1 MMARDAA
8 DRASAPSRRSLL
20 KGGALVVAFS
30 LLPGPALR
38 ALAADAAD
46 PPGARPIDPNQVDSY
61 LAFHA
66 DGSVT
71 VSCGKVDLGTGLRI
85 AMRQMAAEELGLGVE
100 RIALVEGDTALT
112 PDQGPTAGST
122 GVARGGV
129 QVRQAAATARQAL
142 IKMGAARLN
151 RPAAELDLGD
161 GEVRPLG
168 GKPGSGVAVAA
179 LLGDRRFELA
189 IDPKA
194 PLRDPDAY
202 RFVGKPLPRPDLPEK
217 VTGRHVYIQDF
228 AVAGMLHAR
237 VVRPP
242 AVGAR
247 LDSVDES
254 SVAAITG
261 ARAVRINDF
270 LAVVAEDEWSA
281 IRAARALQAKWTG
294 GGGLPD
300 QERLFDELA
309 NATPIRD
316 ETLIAKGDLSALGGA
331 GGARVLRASYRW
343 PIQSH
348 ASLGPSCAVADV
360 KPDGATVWTASQAT
374 HRLRHTLVAVLGL
387 PLEKVRAIYLDGAG
401 CYGMNGHDDAA
412 AEAALLSQQAGR
424 PVRVQWMREEE
435 HGWDPKG
442 PPQRIDLVAAL
453 DHQGAIAAWQTETW
467 LPATTAGLTHI
478 PLLAPAAAGRGE
490 PQGVQAGLLS
500 QNLDPCYPVAN
511 QRVTVHWLD
520 GTPLRASNLRAPGKV
535 ANCFAVEGFVDELAA
550 AAGQDPVAFRLARLD
565 DPRGAEVVRR
575 AAALFGWEARKAG
588 GRAQSG
594 KTVTGR
600 GFAYVHYKQN
610 ENYVALAIEIAVDAD
625 SGAIRPLR
633 VACAHDCGL
642 VVNPDALRNQI
653 EGGIVQTLSR
663 TLHEEVTFDRN
674 RVTST
679 DWASYPILTFPE
691 VPEIKVDLVDRP
703 RDPPMGG
710 GEAVCATVAAALGN
724 AVFDALNL
732 RLRTAPF
739 TPARV
744 KAALTRSS

>member
-1 MMARDAA
+1 MTVAV
-8 DRASAPSRRSLL
+8 PTVSRRGLL
-20 KGGALVVAFS
+20 KGGALIVAFS
-30 LLPGPALR
+30 LMPGASR
-38 ALAADAAD
+38 ALAADPAN
-46 PPGARPIDPNQVDSY
+46 PLGTKPIDPNQVDSY

-66 DGSVT
+66 DGTVT
-71 VSCGKVDLGTGLRI
+71 IACGKVDLGTGLRI
-85 AMRQMAAEELGLGVE
+85 AVRQMAAEELALGVE
-100 RIALVEGDTALT
+100 RIALIEGDTGLT

-122 GVARGGV
+122 GVAKGGV
-129 QVRQAAATARQAL
+129 QIRQAAATARQAL
-142 IKMGAARLN
+142 IAMGAKQLN
-151 RPAAELDLGD
+151 RPAADLDLGD
-161 GEVRPLG
+161 GEVRAKG
-168 GKPGSGVAVAA
+168 GAPGSGAKVAA
-179 LLGDRRFELA
+179 LLGDRKFELA

-217 VTGRHVYIQDF
+217 ITGRHIYMQDF
-228 AVAGMLHAR
+228 SVAGMLHAR

-254 SVAAITG
+254 SIKAIKGAKVA
-261 ARAVRINDF
+261 RIGNF
-270 LAVVAEDEWSA
+270 LAVLANDEWSA
-281 IRAARALQAKWTG
+281 IRALRALRAEWTG
-294 GGGLPD
+294 GDGLPD
-300 QERLFDELA
+300 QEHLYDELA
-309 NATPIRD
+309 NATPLRN
-316 ETLIAKGDLSALGGA
+316 ETLIAKGDVAALDGA
-331 GGARVLRASYRW
+331 AGARVLRASYRW

-374 HRLRHTLVAVLGL
+374 HRLRRTLAAILPL
-387 PLEKVRAIYLDGAG
+387 PLEKVRVIYLDGAG

-424 PVRVQWMREEE
+424 PVRVQWMREDE

-453 DHQGAIAAWQTETW
+453 DDHGAIAAWQVETR

-478 PLLAPAAAGRGE
+478 PLLAPAAAGKNE

-550 AAGQDPVAFRLARLD
+550 AADQDPIAFRLAHLD
-565 DPRGAEVVRR
+565 DPRGVEVARR
-575 AAALFGWEARKAG
+575 TAILFGWEPRKAG
-588 GRAQSG
+588 SAKPQAG

-600 GFAYVHYKQN
+600 GFAYVHYKQS
-610 ENYVALAIEIAVDAD
+610 ENYVGLAIEIAVDMA
-625 SGAIRPLR
+625 SGAIRPVR
-633 VACAHDCGL
+633 VACAHDCGQ
-642 VVNPDALRNQI
+642 VINPDALKNQI
-653 EGGIVQTLSR
+653 EGAIVQTLSR
-663 TLHEEVTFDRN
+663 ALHEEVTFDRN
-674 RVTST
+674 RVTSL
-679 DWASYPILTFPE
+679 DWSSYPILTFPE
-691 VPEIKVDLVDRP
+691 VPEIAVELIDRP
-703 RDPPMGG
+703 HDPPMGG

-724 AVFDALNL
+724 ALFDAVNL